1 MKNITDKQNIQD
13 AAEQVKKV
21 CTKKVM
27 KRIAAVLVV
36 VAIAA
41 GGGAAWKHHQK
52 DVEKTQAVAAQ
63 TRIVALEAE
72 KKGLVLLDEG
82 KIRSLT
88 AQALGLDENNVTYGK
103 IALRDSVGGA
113 KKDTDKEEKH
123 AKHEGKKK
131 GGEQRRD
138 EQTLRQNPVTGD
150 TQPVTAAPQA
160 VPAAPAAAVN
170 SKPSFRPIYDISCKS
185 DSVKYKIQ
193 IDAVTGEVL
202 HIDVA

>member
-1 MKNITDKQNIQD
+1 
-13 AAEQVKKV
+13 
-21 CTKKVM
+21 M

-36 VAIAA
+36 ITIAA

-88 AQALGLDENNVTYGK
+88 AQALGLDENNVTYDK

-113 KKDTDKEEKH
+113 KKDTDRKEKH

-138 EQTLRQNPVTGD
+138 EQTLQQTPATGD
-150 TQPVTAAPQA
+150 TRPVTAAPQA
-160 VPAAPAAAVN
+160 VPAAAVN